1 MRTQGRDRGR
11 PDAADRRWNLARPTD
26 LGRLLDTVGEAMS
39 QDDEVRT
46 LPVPTM
52 IVAADA
58 DWAPP
63 SH

>member
-1 MRTQGRDRGR
+1 
-11 PDAADRRWNLARPTD
+11 
-26 LGRLLDTVGEAMS
+26 MS

>member
-1 MRTQGRDRGR
+1 
-11 PDAADRRWNLARPTD
+11 
-26 LGRLLDTVGEAMS
+26 LLDTVGEAMS
-39 QDDEVRT
+39 QDFGFSDEVRT